1 MTTYTKPAANTASFT
16 KPKRSDFIAGAK
28 FDTAIFDKSKFDEPN
43 DAYTAYTKPTANST
57 AYTKQ
62 AQS

>member
-28 FDTAIFDKSKFDEPN
+28 FDSGIFDKSKFDEPDTSFTDYTKPTRN
-43 DAYTAYTKPTANST
+43 TTAYTKP
-57 AYTKQ
+57 